1 VSRNYDLPL
10 AGSLSPAIVL
20 GPITFFITTSDSLQ
34 DASGSFEK
42 GSVEE
47 GGRNNSMDN
56 AAPMPPT
63 QPPFKRT
70 GSMRRFFA
78 LGAVYTLI
86 PGKLSFTVLDSEEV
100 QT

>member
-1 VSRNYDLPL
+1 
-10 AGSLSPAIVL
+10 
-20 GPITFFITTSDSLQ
+20 
-34 DASGSFEK
+34 
-42 GSVEE
+42 
-47 GGRNNSMDN
+47 MDN